1 MQTQSFSQHCSV
13 THLTRRHE
21 GPGVK
26 PVSHANPSSGGLVYH
41 HFLLGHCMSLPLL
54 PEFQVLQAGAT
65 EAISIFG
72 GGEPLVDQKWGDS
85 RLLVETHEVQAWTEF
100 F

>member
-1 MQTQSFSQHCSV
+1 
-13 THLTRRHE
+13 
-21 GPGVK
+21 
-26 PVSHANPSSGGLVYH
+26 
-41 HFLLGHCMSLPLL
+41 MSLPLL